1 VGSGLIAHGAEGLVP
16 WSQQVI
22 PARLARCQTRLLG
35 PRESGEVDGAPHEF
49 RVHLRGRPFATR
61 LRFFGVLVEELG
73 HIPVNRFK
81 LSELHVGEQLS
92 LLVQLVEDR
101 ARPLKAVEP
110 FAGGTDVAG
119 LDMLPAATKRIV
131 VAPMSNSRLRD
142 WGLDNYARLAELL
155 LKRQDCAI
163 ILVGSPTQ
171 RDLLARIAVQ
181 HEAEGMIINL
191 AGRTDWLQTVAVIRQ
206 ADLVI
211 CNNSG
216 IAHIAA
222 ACGTATLAIY
232 SASHEPQEWGPRG
245 NRARVM
251 MALVPCSRCSYE
263 KLEMCQYDHRCMR
276 LITPEAVAA
285 EAASMLMGL

>member
-1 VGSGLIAHGAEGLVP
+1 
-16 WSQQVI
+16 
-22 PARLARCQTRLLG
+22 
-35 PRESGEVDGAPHEF
+35 
-49 RVHLRGRPFATR
+49 
-61 LRFFGVLVEELG
+61 LVEELG